1 MHGARKRRPTISGAN
16 VLNRN
21 DRRRWSAVQYRGGMH
36 IGVASKM
43 LDPWQGLPLQIVYD
57 AQTMSHMPWLAASR
71 SSNALKPA
79 NDIPLGRLIRE
90 DVLSSIL
97 RGELRPGQRITEPA
111 IAARLGVSRV
121 PVREALRELESA
133 GLVESRKH
141 TGVFVRQLSDAE
153 TADLYELRSVLD
165 AFGGKRAAEAPTPD
179 LIKILKLL
187 LSEMDAAAAISDISA
202 YYNANLR
209 FHWAIVEASGNAQ
222 VIEAYR
228 GIVQKLHL
236 ARLTNLASNAGI
248 QFSVREHRAIFNA
261 IRAGKPADCET
272 LMAHHV
278 KAAKRRL
285 FNISVHGDPHAA

>member
-1 MHGARKRRPTISGAN
+1 MLDARKRHPAISDSV

-21 DRRRWSAVQYRGGMH
+21 ERRRRSAVQHLNGH
-36 IGVASKM
+36 AEFAAQT
-43 LDPWQGLPLQIVYD
+43 LDSWQGLPPWIVYD
-57 AQTMSHMPWLAASR
+57 VKTMSHMPWLAAPR
-71 SSNALKPA
+71 SNFALRPA
-79 NDIPLGRLIRE
+79 SDIPLARLIHE

-133 GLVESRKH
+133 GMVESRKH

-165 AFGGKRAAEAPTPD
+165 AFGGKRAAEKPAPV
-179 LIKILKLL
+179 LIKMLRLL
-187 LSEMDAAAAISDISA
+187 LSEMDAAAAVSDIGA

-222 VIEAYR
+222 VIEVYR

-236 ARLTNLASNAGI
+236 ARLANLSSNAGI

-261 IRAGKPADCET
+261 IRAGKPAECET

-278 KAAKRRL
+278 KAAKQRL
-285 FNISVHGDPHAA
+285 FNISVQGVPHAA

>member
-1 MHGARKRRPTISGAN
+1 MIAAVGQPYNIARSM
-16 VLNRN
+16 
-21 DRRRWSAVQYRGGMH
+21 Q
-36 IGVASKM
+36 IGVAAKT
-43 LDPWQGLPLQIVYD
+43 LDPWQGLLLRIVYD
-57 AQTMSHMPWLAASR
+57 VRTMTHMPWLAASR
-71 SSNALKPA
+71 SSIALSPA
-79 NDIPLGRLIRE
+79 SDIPLARLIRE
-90 DVLSSIL
+90 DVLSSIV

-153 TADLYELRSVLD
+153 TSDLYELRSVLD

-187 LSEMDAAAAISDISA
+187 LVEMDAAAVISNIAA

-222 VIEAYR
+222 VIEVYR

-278 KAAKRRL
+278 KAAKQRL
-285 FNISVHGDPHAA
+285 FNISVQGDQHAA

>member
-1 MHGARKRRPTISGAN
+1 MT
-16 VLNRN
+16 
-21 DRRRWSAVQYRGGMH
+21 
-36 IGVASKM
+36 
-43 LDPWQGLPLQIVYD
+43 
-57 AQTMSHMPWLAASR
+57 HMPWLTASR
-71 SSNALKPA
+71 SNIAVNTAS
-79 NDIPLGRLIRE
+79 DIPLARIIRE

-133 GLVESRKH
+133 GMVESRKH
-141 TGVFVRQLSDAE
+141 TGVFVRQLSAAE
-153 TADLYELRSVLD
+153 TADLYELRAVLD
-165 AFGGKRAAEAPTPD
+165 AFGGKRAAEKPEPV
-179 LIKILKLL
+179 LIKMLRLL
-187 LSEMDAAAAISDISA
+187 LSEMDAAAEVSDVAA

-222 VIEAYR
+222 VIEVYR

-236 ARLTNLASNAGI
+236 ARLTNLSSSAGI

-261 IRAGKPADCET
+261 IRAGKPVDCET

-278 KAAKRRL
+278 KAAKQRL
-285 FNISVHGDPHAA
+285 FNISALGDPHAA